1 MPWVPIHESG
11 IGFSFAAENGPE
23 IDGSTISTEWGGN
36 PVAQWW
42 SIEISDGPKR
52 IRVLV
57 LSMDTGPYEYGGW
70 FEFDSASPI
79 LPERSPPTVSPNPVE
94 PESAISSVTYHAGE
108 QSDYPAESYSMRVEV
123 LMELTANDDDATTS
137 MNTPVTV
144 NVLDNDTLGDEPVAL
159 DQLEGPPTIH
169 QQPANGTVTVSP
181 DGKITYTPNPG
192 FTGTDEFV
200 YRIVMPRSPEPDP
213 DPEECTTVVFDGG
226 GSNEVFQVGFASK
239 LPEWFDPESPIT
251 LTFDGIGEA
260 TYSESPL
267 WGMVLTSG
275 DVFYSPMTG
284 TGMFSQGG
292 NTVCLNWRLGGDD

>member
-11 IGFSFAAENGPE
+11 VSFDFSAENGPT
-23 IDGSTISTEWGGN
+23 ISGSTVEATSGGA
-36 PVAQWW
+36 PEQQWW
-42 SIEISDGPKR
+42 QVIIQGGAQRVRVR
-52 IRVLV
+52 IV
-57 LSMDTGPYEYGGW
+57 SMDTGPYPYEGYFDFGG
-70 FEFDSASPI
+70 EVIA
-79 LPERSPPTVSPNPVE
+79 PERNYSDIVPNPVE
-94 PESAISSVTYHAGE
+94 PTSPTRHIAYYAGE
-108 QSDYPAESYSMRVEV
+108 QSDYPAESYTMVVEV
-123 LMELTANDDDATTS
+123 LQGLIANDDEATT
-137 MNTPVTV
+137 NADTPVTV
-144 NVLDNDTLGDEPVAL
+144 DVLANDTFGDEPVAL

-169 QQPANGTVTVSP
+169 QQPANGTVSVAP

-200 YRIVMPRSPEPDP
+200 YRIAMPRPS

-226 GSNEVFQVGFASK
+226 GSNEAFQVGSASK

-292 NTVCLNWRLGGDD
+292 NTVCLNWRLGGDE